1 MVLPLSSLHALLS
14 GTVSAFSDEAVN
26 RYKECYPYLAAL
38 VRYGIKPLALSM
50 ASASMDSFLLGSARF
65 IGLEEVWSSFLSYFA
80 INYFGLLIAQPIE
93 RTLVKKIKNKVLNF
107 LLPVLLYTSLLNPG
121 LLLSEGFMLQLIPLI
136 FMPLV
141 NGLLFQLGSL
151 GTHTLM
157 DKFFPEDLS
166 ANHSEPAYVSY
177 ELDGTPKKMISS
189 DENSNLFTE
198 NSVSFTF
205 SEVHTS
211 TQEQQSFL
219 TFGYE
224 KPAPPLPTKQASK
237 LQRFSSI
244 FSR

>member
-14 GTVSAFSDEAVN
+14 WTVSAFSDEAVN

-65 IGLEEVWSSFLSYFA
+65 IGLEEVWSNFLSYFA
-80 INYFGLLIAQPIE
+80 INYFGLLIAQP
-93 RTLVKKIKNKVLNF
+93 TLVKKIKNKVLNF

-177 ELDGTPKKMISS
+177 ELDGRPKKMISS

-198 NSVSFTF
+198 NSLSFAFTGVSHLFF
-205 SEVHTS
+205 
-211 TQEQQSFL
+211 
-219 TFGYE
+219 
-224 KPAPPLPTKQASK
+224 
-237 LQRFSSI
+237 
-244 FSR
+244 